1 MAIDYGFPCL
11 SFGELEKTLLG
22 TPKLQMFIVEPES
35 SGKEFNYLAYL
46 SSKFQ

>member
-1 MAIDYGFPCL
+1 MAMDYGFPCL

-35 SGKEFNYLAYL
+35 SGKEFNYLS